1 MAKLKLGS
9 TVGGQE
15 IAIGSDITTLYD
27 RMGTAETNISNNDS
41 DIATLDNRVDGNDSD
56 ISGNDSD
63 IATLDGRVDDNDSDI
78 ATLDNRVDGNDS
90 EINQID
96 GNHDGKVDNADRLN
110 GKRWVTVASGSK
122 SDPDLHITLKSAGY
136 HHHYNFS
143 AYCNSAEINYADEDT
158 DGEAYITTNQNNNGY
173 DTLYVST
180 EISSTIYYEVWS
192 WE

>member
-1 MAKLKLGS
+1 MAYTPINWDELTPINLANLNKMDNAIDS
-9 TVGGQE
+9 NENRVG
-15 IAIGSDITTLYD
+15 I
-27 RMGTAETNISNNDS
+27 AETNISN
-41 DIATLDNRVDGNDSD
+41 
-56 ISGNDSD
+56 
-63 IATLDGRVDDNDSDI
+63 NDSDI

-122 SDPDLHITLKSAGY
+122 NDDAFSITLKSAGY

-143 AYCNSAEINYADEDT
+143 AYCNSAEISYNDDDT
-158 DGEAYITTNQNNNGY
+158 GGKAYITTNQHNNGY
-173 DTLYVST
+173 DKLYVT
-180 EISSTIYYEVWS
+180 IEISSTIYYEVWA